1 MKEMIFLF
9 VLSVGSGKKR
19 VKYFFLCCI
28 SLIAAGSIALSAG
41 FLSDSAKGRG
51 KNASADIVK
60 SESLCREYLS
70 LNALPQLL
78 SARKIIIPEQSSGC
92 QEYYDR
98 LRESGCDLSEY
109 SGKDCILYTYS
120 FTDNK
125 GDGLLSLY
133 VRDREI
139 IAAEKIYSAD
149 ADVTALSSR

>member
-1 MKEMIFLF
+1 MWEMIFLF

-19 VKYFFLCCI
+19 VKYCFLCFI

-41 FLSDSAKGRG
+41 FLSKSAKDSE

-70 LNALPQLL
+70 LNAVPKLL
-78 SARKIIIPEQSSGC
+78 SARKITIPGQSSGC
-92 QEYYDR
+92 REYYDKLKER
-98 LRESGCDLSEY
+98 GCDLSRY
-109 SGKDCILYTYS
+109 GGKNCILYTYS
-120 FTDNK
+120 FTDDK

-133 VRDREI
+133 VRNREI
-139 IAAEKIYSAD
+139 LAAEKIYAAE